1 MPRSPLASP
10 SVTCVICPRHHTV
23 PTYPR
28 SRADATVRIQ
38 PLASGYSS
46 EVHGIITVAVSSPMQ
61 GAGGAPGR
69 QPQGAAAGAGVGAGP
84 LVLHYKALDS
94 GIRCMVSTNTAT

>member
-1 MPRSPLASP
+1 M
-10 SVTCVICPRHHTV
+10 
-23 PTYPR
+23 
-28 SRADATVRIQ
+28 RIQ

-69 QPQGAAAGAGVGAGP
+69 QAQGAAAGAGVGAGP

-94 GIRCMVSTNTAT
+94 GIRCTVSTNTAT